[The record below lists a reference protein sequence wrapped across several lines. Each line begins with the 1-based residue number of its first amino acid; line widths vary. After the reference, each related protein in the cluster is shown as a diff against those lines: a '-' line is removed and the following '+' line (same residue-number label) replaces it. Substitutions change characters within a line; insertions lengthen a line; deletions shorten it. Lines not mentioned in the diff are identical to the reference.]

1 MKYLAFSMMNV
12 QDRQYLHP
20 GQGSYS
26 VWNKEASCRESFN
39 HGTEWKTWD
48 PSAFYLKGAGRN
60 SSRVRLNV

>member
-26 VWNKEASCRESFN
+26 VWNKEASCREN
-39 HGTEWKTWD
+39 HLIMEQ
-48 PSAFYLKGAGRN
+48 SGRLGILVPFI
-60 SSRVRLNV
+60 SKELGGIALELD